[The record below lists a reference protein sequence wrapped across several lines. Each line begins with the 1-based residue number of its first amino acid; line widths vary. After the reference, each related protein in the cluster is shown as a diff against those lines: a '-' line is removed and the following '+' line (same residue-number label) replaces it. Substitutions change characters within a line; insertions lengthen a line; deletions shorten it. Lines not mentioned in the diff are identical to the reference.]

1 MPKRILIVEAEEE
14 TRHLIDTILTST
26 GYEVATPVDTYAA
39 LELALDNGYDLIVLG
54 VRMPLMGGEAFIRTA
69 RDENVRTPA
78 LMLYDAIRDAEP
90 DVPEGLGIVG
100 AVPKPFQVDHLLE
113 RIDLALR

>member
-14 TRHLIDTILTST
+14 TRHLIDTILRET

-54 VRMPLMGGEAFIRTA
+54 VRMPLMDGEAFVRAA
-69 RDENVRTPA
+69 REDDVRTPA
-78 LMLYDAIRDAEP
+78 LMLYDAIRDVEP
-90 DVPEGLGIVG
+90 DIPEGLGVVG

-113 RIDLALR
+113 RIDRALR